1 MKLAESLSDSAVKS
15 LTVNGNRLFMQG
27 AESFSQAVQQSK
39 TLEFFDIRDC
49 YIGILGVEKIAD
61 MITNSQHLKTLK
73 MSRNDLNDKGA
84 ITIAD
89 ALWDNKVLGMVDL
102 SSNEIGKK
110 GAQHLAAI
118 LHTSELIMKR
128 RGCGRASRCSR

>member
-27 AESFSQAVQQSK
+27 SESFSQAVQQSK
-39 TLEFFDIRDC
+39 TLEFLDISDC
-49 YIGILGVEKIAD
+49 YIGILGVEKNAD
-61 MITNSQHLKTLK
+61 MITNSQHLKTFR
-73 MSRNDLNDKGA
+73 MSRNDLKDKEA

-89 ALWDNKVLGMVDL
+89 VLWDNKVLGMVDL
-102 SSNEIGKK
+102 SSNEIGNQ
-110 GAQHLAAI
+110 GAQHSAAI